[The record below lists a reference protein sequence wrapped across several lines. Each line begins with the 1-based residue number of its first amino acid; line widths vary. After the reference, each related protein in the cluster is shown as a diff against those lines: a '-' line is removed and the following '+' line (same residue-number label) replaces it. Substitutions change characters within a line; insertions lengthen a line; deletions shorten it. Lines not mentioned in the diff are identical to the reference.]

1 MPQLEEVYQR
11 MLDKKKEKRDIAK
24 GLQDALKHDT
34 RYQKLIEETK
44 KLREEKKSIENRTY
58 AESAAD
64 AQKIDLLDLEIKSDA
79 EMLTDLALNKYVAG
93 ETVEVTDR
101 YNVKYVPEFSVTFK
115 KVPEG
120 AQQPVPERRPEL
132 MAEPA

>member
-11 MLDKKKEKRDIAK
+11 MQDKKKEKRDIVK
-24 GLQDALKHDT
+24 GLQDALQHDT
-34 RYQKLIEETK
+34 RYQEIAEELK
-44 KLREEKKSIENRTY
+44 KLREEKKSIENRLY

-64 AQKIDLLDLEIKSDA
+64 AQKIDLLDLDIKSDM

-93 ETVEVTDR
+93 ETVEVVDR
-101 YNVKYVPEFSVTFK
+101 HNTKYVPEFGVKFK

-132 MAEPA
+132 MAEAA

>member
-34 RYQKLIEETK
+34 RYHELAEELK
-44 KLREEKKSIENRTY
+44 KLREEKKSIETRMY

-101 YNVKYVPEFSVTFK
+101 YNTKYVPEFSVTFK